1 MKEII
6 SNLRDLN
13 IGIVGCGWLGTRM
26 AEKWQ
31 RNNLLY
37 TTTTSPQK
45 LPVLEAQG
53 FHPFCIDFNSSRVEE
68 VSRWDVMEK
77 LDVLIITV
85 PISSRKDRSLQNI
98 EQRIRNLTLFLGRF
112 EGQLFFMDSTS
123 IYPAEKREFTEDDVS
138 VEEVAAERLLR
149 KSYPEVNILRLGGLM
164 GDERQ
169 LGKYAVTDLD
179 APVNHIHFKD
189 IIAIVEQ
196 MIQKQCRAKVYNVVA
211 PVHPQKGEV
220 IAIQKNQSYAG
231 PKVEKGRIISS
242 DKLLIELTYDFIYPD
257 PRYFHI
263 SPGLADSIL

>member
-1 MKEII
+1 MKEIA
-6 SNLRDLN
+6 SNLSDLN

-31 RNNLLY
+31 RKNLLY

-45 LPVLEAQG
+45 LPVLDAKG
-53 FHPFCIDFNSSRVEE
+53 FHPICIDFNSDRGEE
-68 VSRWDVMEK
+68 DARWDVMEK

-98 EQRIRNLTLFLGRF
+98 EQRIRNLALFLGRF

-123 IYPAEKREFTEDDVS
+123 IYPAEKRVFIEDDVS

-169 LGKYAVTDLD
+169 LSKYAVSDLD
-179 APVNHIHFKD
+179 APVNHIHFQD
-189 IIAIVEQ
+189 IIGVVEQ
-196 MIQKQCRAKVYNVVA
+196 MIQKQCRAKIYNVVA

-220 IAIQKNQSYAG
+220 MAIQKNQSYAG
-231 PKVEKGRIISS
+231 SKVQNGRVVSS
-242 DKLLIELTYDFIYPD
+242 NKLLVELAYDFIYPD
-257 PRYFHI
+257 PRCFHL
-263 SPGLADSIL
+263 SPGSCL

>member
-1 MKEII
+1 DLLIPRITFRKLKGKPYIVQREKEGICFNKQLLSLPLQALTFCVFQSVVVYGGIADNLRKRIVEKHFPTAKTLEKTISHLYQNLIYTMKEII
-6 SNLRDLN
+6 SNLRDLI
-13 IGIVGCGWLGTRM
+13 IGIVGCGWLGTIM

-149 KSYPEVNILRLGGLM
+149 KSYPEVNIL
-164 GDERQ
+164 
-169 LGKYAVTDLD
+169 
-179 APVNHIHFKD
+179 
-189 IIAIVEQ
+189 
-196 MIQKQCRAKVYNVVA
+196 
-211 PVHPQKGEV
+211 
-220 IAIQKNQSYAG
+220 
-231 PKVEKGRIISS
+231 
-242 DKLLIELTYDFIYPD
+242 
-257 PRYFHI
+257 
-263 SPGLADSIL
+263 